1 MDTMSTHRMKVIDLE
16 SVRQQRCRRHRIVR
30 MAPELDG
37 LEMLYQL
44 ASDPHSLYGMPVL
57 AWGLQE
63 DGQVVGLVPW
73 LDCLTRCSALEDPE
87 QGRFVGYRDPET
99 EFFMDSAPLHKV
111 VELEHAAAYFEYEH
125 DSDPCIIQ
133 HLPDTQGT
141 HALCHAHDDSWQL
154 KQVHGWY
161 LYSDGN
167 IEALLQDEE
176 QACDEP
182 ILPGDDCLYAGHT
195 RHESL
200 YLFQRPIANRIRSQD
215 PATLEA
221 LSVMMVTQ
229 DRY

>member
-1 MDTMSTHRMKVIDLE
+1 MNTMSTHHRMQVIDLDT
-16 SVRQQRCRRHRIVR
+16 VRQQRRKRHRIVR
-30 MAPELDG
+30 LAPELDG

-44 ASDPHSLYGMPVL
+44 ASDPQSLYGMPVL

-63 DGQVVGLVPW
+63 DGHVVGLVPW
-73 LDCLTRCSALEDPE
+73 LDCLTRCDTLEDPE
-87 QGRFVGYRDPET
+87 QGRFVGYRDPES
-99 EFFMDSAPLHKV
+99 EHVMESPPLHKV

-125 DSDPCIIQ
+125 EDEPCILQ

-154 KQVHGWY
+154 KQVHGWH
-161 LYSDGN
+161 LYSDGT
-167 IEALLQDEE
+167 IEALLHDEDQVCE
-176 QACDEP
+176 EP
-182 ILPGDDCLYAGHT
+182 ILPGDDCLYAGHS

-200 YLFQRPIANRIRSQD
+200 YLFQRQIANRIRSQD

-229 DRY
+229 E